1 MIQTEDDDEECESS
15 FVLYSLRN
23 HHLVKRLPLS
33 GPPSTF
39 TANDQFIVVVSHS
52 IRLAINLLICVFV
65 EHGFTTYPTRSFI
78 YKTPYS
84 VYCTITVT

>member
-1 MIQTEDDDEECESS
+1 MIHTENDYDDEECESS

-39 TANDQFIVVVSHS
+39 TANDQFTVIVSS
-52 IRLAINLLICVFV
+52 ILSVMQTNFFTKYAFA
-65 EHGFTTYPTRSFI
+65 EHGFTTYSTRSFV
-78 YKTPYS
+78 YK
-84 VYCTITVT
+84 I